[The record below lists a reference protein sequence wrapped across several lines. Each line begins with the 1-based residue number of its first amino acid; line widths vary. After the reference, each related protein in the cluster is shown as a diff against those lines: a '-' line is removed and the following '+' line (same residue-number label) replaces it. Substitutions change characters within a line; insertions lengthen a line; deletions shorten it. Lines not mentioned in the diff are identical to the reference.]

1 MNHAP
6 LELLFLSL
14 VVLILCS
21 AYFAG
26 SEMALMSLNRYR
38 LRHMVDK
45 KHKGAL
51 RASKLLGNPDKLI
64 SILLI
69 GNNFVTILASSIATI
84 IAIRLWGDSGVIIA
98 SLALTFVIL
107 IFAELTPKTVA
118 ALHPESIAYPSSLI
132 LIGLLKVFHPL
143 VVMINTLSRGLARL
157 LGCEEKPGTT
167 RPLSSD
173 ELRRVAN
180 ESSRMVPRNR
190 QAMLFNVLDL
200 EKITVTDVMVPRNEV
215 VGVDLEDDL
224 DAILDTLANSS
235 HTRLPVF
242 SRDLNNVLGILH
254 IRSAARLMV
263 QDAPNKAELLQL
275 TRNAYFVPET
285 TPLTTQLVNFQQHK
299 RRIALV
305 VDEYGDVRGI
315 VTLEDILEEIVGN
328 FSPNLSEETPDIHP
342 QSDGSYLIEGSTPIR
357 EINRTLQWELPTDGP
372 KTLSGLLTELLES
385 IPDNPV
391 GIRLP
396 QHYVETIQV
405 KDKIIKTVRMWAT
418 DINHAGTGQAA
429 SQTSLFD

>member
-14 VVLILCS
+14 AALILCS

-38 LRHMVDK
+38 LRHLVDK

-69 GNNFVTILASSIATI
+69 GNNFVTILASSIATV

-107 IFAELTPKTVA
+107 IFAELTPKAVA
-118 ALHPESIAYPSSLI
+118 ALHPETIAYPSSLI

-143 VVMINTLSRGLARL
+143 VAVVNTLSRGLASL
-157 LGCEEKPGTT
+157 LGCEAKPGTT

-215 VGVDLEDDL
+215 VGVDLEDSI
-224 DAILDTLANSS
+224 DAILHTLANSS

-242 SRDLNNVLGILH
+242 SRDLNKVMGILH
-254 IRSAARLMV
+254 IRSATRLMV
-263 QDAPNKAELLQL
+263 QEAPNKAELLQL
-275 TRNAYFVPET
+275 TREAYFVPET
-285 TPLTTQLVNFQQHK
+285 TPLTTQLVNFQQQK

-385 IPDNPV
+385 IPDHPV

-418 DINHAGTGQAA
+418 DINHAGTGLTT